1 MAEVLLP
8 ADHETH
14 CHPRPDGSCSIC
26 SDVALVGFVNRVN
39 SAEQTAEVLYGDSS
53 ETVALDLVSDVVKG
67 DTVLVHMGFA
77 IGRVRPGE

>member
-1 MAEVLLP
+1 MP
-8 ADHETH
+8 ADHEVH
-14 CHPRPDGSCSIC
+14 CHPRPDGSCSVC

-39 SAEQTAEVLYGDSS
+39 DADQTAEVSYGDSS

-77 IGRVRPGE
+77 ISRIRPDE